1 MGEVEQRF
9 HHKVV
14 TGVLAAV
21 ADPQGRVLFVAQT
34 RGPFAGHWLLPGG
47 GIDPGESAVDAVVR
61 EFREETG
68 LTIEKP
74 RFVALYEMRGE
85 WAGGPYHILMAGFR
99 AEASGEIAADFHG
112 HNVGEARWARL
123 HELDLHSTDL
133 RILTDAKLASFP
145 EAQIAAALQKDG
157 IDLRVYQTEVQA
169 G

>member
-1 MGEVEQRF
+1 MAGCFQRIPVDLDAPPWE
-9 HHKVV
+9 KERGSERSPV
-14 TGVLAAV
+14 T
-21 ADPQGRVLFVAQT
+21 LF
-34 RGPFAGHWLLPGG
+34 L
-47 GIDPGESAVDAVVR
+47 
-61 EFREETG
+61 
-68 LTIEKP
+68 
-74 RFVALYEMRGE
+74 RGE

-112 HNVGEARWARL
+112 QNVGEARWARP